1 MSGSISFDRA
11 SEYYDRTRGMSE
23 EGARRTVEL
32 LADEL
37 GDRGPV
43 LEVGVGTGQLAI
55 PVHRAGIPVTGID
68 LAWSMLAKLIE
79 KAGGRSPV
87 PLVIGDATRIPFADD
102 SFGAA
107 YFRWVLHLIPA
118 WERVAADLV
127 RVVRRGGTILANLGG
142 KGTGPHEEIHR
153 RFVEVAGIV
162 DHPAG
167 LGWSDFQAL
176 DAVMTEL
183 GAIPRALAVF
193 TDTERDGPDVFLDA
207 LERNLHSWTWQM
219 PEELRLRT
227 AAEVRDWAAARFGP
241 LDLVPRQTFEVEWRA
256 YDLP

>member
-32 LADEL
+32 LAAEL
-37 GDRGPV
+37 GDRGLV

-55 PVHRAGIPVTGID
+55 PLHRAGIPVIGID

-79 KAGGRSPV
+79 KAGGRSAV
-87 PLVIGDATRIPFADD
+87 PLVIGDATRMPFADD

-107 YFRWVLHLIPA
+107 YLRWVLHLIPA
-118 WERVAADLV
+118 WERVGAELV

-142 KGTGPHEEIHR
+142 KGTGPREEIHR
-153 RFVEVAGIV
+153 RFVEVAGIAE
-162 DHPAG
+162 HPAG
-167 LGWSDFQAL
+167 LGWSDFEAL
-176 DAVMTEL
+176 DAVMTRL
-183 GAIPRALAVF
+183 GAIPRALTVF
-193 TDTERDGPDVFLDA
+193 TDTERDGPHVFLDA
-207 LERNLHSWTWQM
+207 LERNLHSWTWPM
-219 PEELRLRT
+219 PEDLRLRT
-227 AAEVRDWAAARFGP
+227 AAEVRDWAVERFGP
-241 LDLVPRQTFEVEWRA
+241 LDLLPKQTFAVEWRA